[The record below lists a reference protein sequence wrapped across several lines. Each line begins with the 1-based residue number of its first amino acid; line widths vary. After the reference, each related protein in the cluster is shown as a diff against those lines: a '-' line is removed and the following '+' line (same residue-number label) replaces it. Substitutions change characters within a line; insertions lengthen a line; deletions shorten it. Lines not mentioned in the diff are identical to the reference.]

1 MVRPAADRPA
11 KFTDQLTSESI
22 DMAPELGIFSLIL
35 AFVLSLSQ
43 AFFGL
48 TGAWRGKPVWMA
60 VARPAVTGQF
70 VFVVMAFACLVYS
83 FVNNDFSVLYV
94 ARNSN
99 SQLPLFYKVA
109 ALWGAHEGSLLLWI
123 LILSIWSVA
132 VAAFSRLL
140 PLSFSSRVLG
150 VMGLISG
157 GFMLFTLWTSNPF
170 LRLSPAAQDGADLNP
185 VLQDFAL
192 AIHPP
197 MLYTGY
203 VGFSVAFAFAIAA
216 MLEGRLDQTWAKWT
230 RPWTIF
236 AWMFQTIG
244 IALGSWW
251 AYYEL
256 GWGGWWFWDPV
267 ENASFM
273 PWLVGTALI
282 HSLSV
287 TEKRGIFKS
296 WTLLLAIFAFSLS
309 LVGTFLVRS
318 GVLVSV
324 HSFATDPTRGLYIL
338 AFLVVTIGGSLT
350 LYAWRAPKLYAPGGF
365 ELYSREFFLL
375 VNNVI
380 LVSVAGLVL
389 WGTLSPLVYE
399 LLGIGKIS
407 VGPPVFAVMFLVPVL
422 PLMVFLA
429 IGMHSAWRRGKL
441 TVTADPLWWLL
452 GASVALAVAV
462 QGLVFGQFHWIGLIG
477 FSFGFWVMASALLEP
492 VRRWRQKQTLTA
504 ALLGMCI
511 AHFGVGMFAIGAS
524 GVESYKIEKDVA
536 LKPGGSFAIAGYDF
550 RFVNAANVRGPNY
563 DAVEAL
569 VEVTRD
575 GKPVATLKPQK
586 RHFWVQQSDNS
597 QAAISVNWARDLF
610 VAMGNPLG
618 ESAWS
623 MRIQYKP
630 LVRYIWLGA
639 LVMAVGGF
647 VAATDRRYRVRV
659 PVASPD
665 TVAAPPNAEPKAGIA

>member
-1 MVRPAADRPA
+1 
-11 KFTDQLTSESI
+11 
-22 DMAPELGIFSLIL
+22 MAPELGVFALIL
-35 AFVLSLSQ
+35 AFVLSLAQ

-48 TGAWRGKPVWMA
+48 TGAWRAKPVWMS

-70 VFVVMAFACLVYS
+70 VFVVAAFACLAHA
-83 FVNNDFSVLYV
+83 FVNDDFSVLYV

-99 SQLPLFYKVA
+99 SHLPLFYKVA

-132 VAAFSRLL
+132 VAAFSRNL
-140 PLSFSSRVLG
+140 PMTFSSRVLG
-150 VMGLISG
+150 VMGLISS

-170 LRLSPAAQDGADLNP
+170 QRLYPAAPDGADLNP

-216 MLEGRLDQTWAKWT
+216 MLEGRLDQAWAKWT
-230 RPWTIF
+230 RPWTLF
-236 AWMFQTIG
+236 AWLFQTIG

-273 PWLVGTALI
+273 PWLVGTALV

-324 HSFATDPTRGLYIL
+324 HSFASDPTRGLYIL
-338 AFLVVTIGGSLT
+338 AFLVLTIGGSLT

-365 ELYSREFFLL
+365 EWFSREFFLL
-375 VNNVI
+375 VNNVV
-380 LVSVAGLVL
+380 LVAVAGLVL

-399 LLGIGKIS
+399 ELGLGKIS
-407 VGPPVFAVMFLVPVL
+407 VGPPVFALMFLVPVL
-422 PLMVFLA
+422 PLLVFLA
-429 IGMHSAWRRGKL
+429 IGMHSAWRRGRL
-441 TVTADPLWWLL
+441 TVTGRPLWWLL
-452 GASVALAVAV
+452 GLAFLLAVCV
-462 QGLVFGQFHWIGLIG
+462 EKFVFGSFQWVGLIG
-477 FSFGFWVMASALLEP
+477 FTFGFWIIFSALIDPLH
-492 VRRWRQKQTLTA
+492 RRRQGLKITSA
-504 ALLGMCI
+504 VLGMAL
-511 AHFGVGMFAIGAS
+511 AHLGVGMFAIGAS

-536 LKPGGSFAIAGYDF
+536 LKPGGSFAVAGYEF
-550 RFVNAANVRGPNY
+550 RFVNAVDVRGPNY
-563 DAVEAL
+563 DAVQAL
-569 VEVTRD
+569 VEVTR
-575 GKPVATLKPQK
+575 GGRAVAVLTPQK
-586 RHFWVQQSDNS
+586 RHFWVQQTDNS

-618 ESAWS
+618 DGAWS

-639 LVMAVGGF
+639 LVMALGGGI
-647 VAATDRRYRVRV
+647 AATDRRYRVRAPS
-659 PVASPD
+659 PVRAA
-665 TVAAPPNAEPKAGIA
+665 AAPPNPEPLGTA

>member
-1 MVRPAADRPA
+1 
-11 KFTDQLTSESI
+11 
-22 DMAPELGIFSLIL
+22 MAPELGVFALIL
-35 AFVLSLSQ
+35 AFCLSLAQ

-48 TGAWRGKPVWMA
+48 AGAWRGKPVWMS

-70 VFVVMAFACLVYS
+70 VFVVTAFACLVYS
-83 FVNNDFSVLYV
+83 FVTDDFSVLYV

-99 SQLPLFYKVA
+99 SHLPLFYHVA
-109 ALWGAHEGSLLLWI
+109 AVWGAHEGSLLLWI
-123 LILSIWSVA
+123 LILAIWSVA
-132 VAAFSRLL
+132 VAAFSRQL

-150 VMGLISG
+150 VMGLVSG
-157 GFMLFTLWTSNPF
+157 GFLLFTLWTSNPF
-170 LRLSPAAQDGADLNP
+170 QRLMPAAQDGADLNP

-203 VGFSVAFAFAIAA
+203 VGFSVAFAFACAA
-216 MLEGRLDQTWAKWT
+216 MLEGRLDQAWAKWT
-230 RPWTIF
+230 RPWTLF
-236 AWMFQTIG
+236 AWLFQTIG

-273 PWLVGTALI
+273 PWLVGTALV

-318 GVLVSV
+318 GVIVSV

-338 AFLVVTIGGSLT
+338 AFLVLTIGGSLT
-350 LYAWRAPKLYAPGGF
+350 LYAWRAPKLYSPGGF
-365 ELYSREFFLL
+365 EVFSREFFLL

-380 LVSVAGLVL
+380 LVSVAFLVL

-399 LLGIGKIS
+399 MLGIGKIS
-407 VGPPVFAVMFLVPVL
+407 VGPPVFAVMFLVPMV
-422 PLMVFLA
+422 PLMAFLA

-441 TVTADPLWWLL
+441 TVAANPLGWMLAAALVLAFAIQWLGFGSLHWVGLL
-452 GASVALAVAV
+452 GLTFGLWIIFSSVLD
-462 QGLVFGQFHWIGLIG
+462 
-477 FSFGFWVMASALLEP
+477 P
-492 VRRWRQKQTLTA
+492 VRRWRHGQTVTRA
-504 ALLGMCI
+504 MMGMAL
-511 AHFGVGMFAIGAS
+511 AHLGVGLFAIGAS

-536 LKPGGSFAIAGYDF
+536 LRPGGNYVIAGYNF
-550 RFVNAANVRGPNY
+550 HFVNAVAVRGPNY

-575 GKPVATLKPQK
+575 GNPVAILKPQK
-586 RHFWVQQSDNS
+586 RHFWVQQTDNS
-597 QAAISVNWARDLF
+597 QAAISVNWSRDLF
-610 VAMGNPLG
+610 VAMGNSLG
-618 ESAWS
+618 EGAWS

-639 LVMAVGGF
+639 LIMALGGLM
-647 VAATDRRYRVRV
+647 AATDKRYRVRL
-659 PVASPD
+659 P
-665 TVAAPPNAEPKAGIA
+665 AAARSDAGPEPTPAWREA

>member
-1 MVRPAADRPA
+1 MTRNTCRPRWPLRSKTRPQQPAAQRP
-11 KFTDQLTSESI
+11 QGQQPRRGSI
-22 DMAPELGIFSLIL
+22 AMAPELGVFSLIL

-48 TGAWRGKPVWMA
+48 TGAWRGKAVWMA

-70 VFVVMAFACLVYS
+70 VFVIMAFACLVYS
-83 FVNNDFSVLYV
+83 FVNNDFSVMYV

-132 VAAFSRLL
+132 VAAFSRQL
-140 PLSFSSRVLG
+140 PLTFSSRVLG
-150 VMGLISG
+150 VMGLVSG

-170 LRLSPAAQDGADLNP
+170 LRLIPAASDGADLNP

-318 GVLVSV
+318 GVLV
-324 HSFATDPTRGLYIL
+324 
-338 AFLVVTIGGSLT
+338 
-350 LYAWRAPKLYAPGGF
+350 
-365 ELYSREFFLL
+365 
-375 VNNVI
+375 
-380 LVSVAGLVL
+380 
-389 WGTLSPLVYE
+389 
-399 LLGIGKIS
+399 
-407 VGPPVFAVMFLVPVL
+407 PVL

-429 IGMHSAWRRGKL
+429 IGMHSGWRRGKL
-441 TVTADPLWWLL
+441 TVTAKPLWWLL
-452 GASVALAVAV
+452 GAAVLLSIAI
-462 QGLVFGQFHWIGLIG
+462 QGLVFKGFHPVGLIG
-477 FSFGFWVMASALLEP
+477 FSFGFWIIFSAVLEP
-492 VRRWRQKQTLTA
+492 LRRLRQKQTLTA
-504 ALLGMCI
+504 ALLGMSI
-511 AHFGVGMFAIGAS
+511 ANLGVGMFAIGAS

-536 LKPGGSFAIAGYDF
+536 IKPGGSYTIAGYDF
-550 RFVNAANVRGPNY
+550 QVL
-563 DAVEAL
+563 DA
-569 VEVTRD
+569 
-575 GKPVATLKPQK
+575 P
-586 RHFWVQQSDNS
+586 
-597 QAAISVNWARDLF
+597 
-610 VAMGNPLG
+610 
-618 ESAWS
+618 
-623 MRIQYKP
+623 
-630 LVRYIWLGA
+630 
-639 LVMAVGGF
+639 
-647 VAATDRRYRVRV
+647 
-659 PVASPD
+659 
-665 TVAAPPNAEPKAGIA
+665 

>member
-1 MVRPAADRPA
+1 
-11 KFTDQLTSESI
+11 
-22 DMAPELGIFSLIL
+22 MAPELGVFALIL
-35 AFVLSLSQ
+35 AFCLSLSQ

-48 TGAWRGKPVWMA
+48 VGAWRGKPVWMS

-70 VFVVMAFACLVYS
+70 VFVAVAFACLVYC
-83 FVNNDFSVLYV
+83 FVNEDFSVLYV

-99 SQLPLFYKVA
+99 SHLPLFYRVA

-123 LILSIWSVA
+123 SILAIWSVA
-132 VAAFSRLL
+132 VAAFSRGL
-140 PLSFSSRVLG
+140 PVTFASRVLG
-150 VMGLISG
+150 VMGLVSSG
-157 GFMLFTLWTSNPF
+157 FLLFTLWTSNPF
-170 LRLSPAAQDGADLNP
+170 QRLIPAAQDGADLNP

-236 AWMFQTIG
+236 AWLFQTIG

-324 HSFATDPTRGLYIL
+324 HSFASDPTRGLYIL
-338 AFLVVTIGGSLT
+338 AFLVLTIGGSLT
-350 LYAWRAPKLYAPGGF
+350 LYAWRAPKLYVPGGF
-365 ELYSREFFLL
+365 ELFSREFFLL

-380 LVSVAGLVL
+380 LVGVAFLVL

-399 LLGIGKIS
+399 VLGIGKIS
-407 VGPPVFAVMFLVPVL
+407 VGPPVFAVMFLVPML
-422 PLMVFLA
+422 PLMIFLA
-429 IGMHSAWRRGKL
+429 VGMHSAWRRGKL
-441 TVTADPLWWLL
+441 TVAAKPLGWLL
-452 GASVALAVAV
+452 LLAVILALAIQGVGFGSFHWV
-462 QGLVFGQFHWIGLIG
+462 GLVGLI
-477 FSFGFWVMASALLEP
+477 FGLWIIFSALLEP
-492 VRRWRQKQTLTA
+492 IQRLRLRQHLPR
-504 ALLGMCI
+504 ALLGMSV
-511 AHFGVGMFAIGAS
+511 AHLGVGLFAIGAS

-536 LKPGGSFAIAGYDF
+536 LKPGGTFAIAGYDF
-550 RFVNAANVRGPNY
+550 RFVNATDVRGPNY

-569 VEVTRD
+569 VEVTRG
-575 GKPVATLKPQK
+575 GKPVAILKPQK
-586 RHFWVQQSDNS
+586 RHFWVQGTDNS
-597 QAAISVNWARDLF
+597 QAAISVNWTRDLF
-610 VAMGNPLG
+610 VAMGNSLG
-618 ESAWS
+618 EGAWS

-630 LVRYIWLGA
+630 LVRFIWLGA
-639 LVMAVGGF
+639 LVMATGGF
-647 VAATDRRYRVRV
+647 LAATDRRYRSKAPVAARDS
-659 PVASPD
+659 VASP
-665 TVAAPPNAEPKAGIA
+665 PNPEPKLGAA

>member
-1 MVRPAADRPA
+1 
-11 KFTDQLTSESI
+11 
-22 DMAPELGIFSLIL
+22 MAPELGIFALIL
-35 AFVLSLSQ
+35 GFVLSLAQ

-48 TGAWRGKPVWMA
+48 VGAWRGKPVWMA
-60 VARPAVTGQF
+60 VARPAVSGQF
-70 VFVVMAFACLVYS
+70 VFVAVAFACLVYC
-83 FVNNDFSVLYV
+83 FINNDFSVAYV
-94 ARNSN
+94 ANNSN
-99 SQLPLFYKVA
+99 TQLPLFYRVA

-123 LILSIWSVA
+123 LILSIWSLA
-132 VAAFSRLL
+132 VAAFSRHL
-140 PLSFSSRVLG
+140 PPSFASRVLG

-157 GFMLFTLWTSNPF
+157 GFMLFTLWTSDPF
-170 LRLSPAAQDGADLNP
+170 LRLIPAAADGADLNP

-203 VGFSVAFAFAIAA
+203 VGFSVAFAFAVAA
-216 MLEGRLDQTWAKWT
+216 MLEGRLDEAWAKWT
-230 RPWTIF
+230 RPWTLF
-236 AWMFQTIG
+236 AWIFQTIG

-273 PWLVGTALI
+273 PWLVGTALV

-324 HSFATDPTRGLYIL
+324 HSFATDPARGLYIL
-338 AFLVVTIGGSLT
+338 AFLVLTIGGSLT
-350 LYAWRAPKLYAPGGF
+350 LYAWRAPKLYVPGGF
-365 ELYSREFFLL
+365 QVFSREFFLL
-375 VNNVI
+375 VNNVL
-380 LVSVAGLVL
+380 LVCVAGLVF

-407 VGPPVFAVMFLVPVL
+407 VGPPVFALMFLVPVL
-422 PLMVFLA
+422 PLLAFLSV
-429 IGMHSAWRRGKL
+429 GMHSNWRRGKL
-441 TVTADPLWWLL
+441 SVTAHPLWWLL
-452 GASVALAVAV
+452 ALSALLAVAV
-462 QGLVFGQFHWIGLIG
+462 QGLVFGAFRWVGLLG
-477 FSFGFWVMASALLEP
+477 FTLGFWVVFSALSLP
-492 VRRWRQKQTLTA
+492 IQRWRQRQRPTA
-504 ALLGMCI
+504 AVLGMAI
-511 AHFGVGMFAIGAS
+511 AHLGVGMFANGAS
-524 GVESYKIEKDVA
+524 GVESYKIEMDVA
-536 LKPGGSFAIAGYDF
+536 LKPGSSFAIAGYDF
-550 RFVNAANVRGPNY
+550 KFVRSSDVRGPNY

-569 VEVTRD
+569 MEVTRG
-575 GKPVATLKPQK
+575 GKPVAILKPQK
-586 RHFWVQQSDNS
+586 RHFWVQQTDNS

-610 VAMGNPLG
+610 VAMGDPLG
-618 ESAWS
+618 GGAWS

-639 LVMAVGGF
+639 LVMAIGGF
-647 VAATDRRYRVRV
+647 IAATDRRYRLKVADES
-659 PVASPD
+659 PAVASP
-665 TVAAPPNAEPKAGIA
+665 PGHPEPRAGIA

>member
-1 MVRPAADRPA
+1 
-11 KFTDQLTSESI
+11 
-22 DMAPELGIFSLIL
+22 MAPELGIFSLIL

-48 TGAWRGKPVWMA
+48 GGAWRGKPTWMA

-70 VFVVMAFACLVYS
+70 VFVVLAFGCLVYS

-99 SQLPLFYKVA
+99 SALPTFYKVA
-109 ALWGAHEGSLLLWI
+109 AVWGAHEGSLLLWI

-132 VAAFSRLL
+132 VAAFSRQL
-140 PLSFSSRVLG
+140 PLGFSSRVLG
-150 VMGLISG
+150 VMGLISS
-157 GFMLFTLWTSNPF
+157 GFMLFTLWTSDPF
-170 LRLSPAAQDGADLNP
+170 LRLIPAAADGADLNP

-216 MLEGRLDQTWAKWT
+216 MLEGRLDQAWAKWT

-236 AWMFQTIG
+236 AWLFQTIG

-324 HSFATDPTRGLYIL
+324 HSFASDPTRGLYIL
-338 AFLVVTIGGSLT
+338 AFLVLTIGGSLT
-350 LYAWRAPKLYAPGGF
+350 LYAWRAPKLYVPGGF
-365 ELYSREFFLL
+365 EVFSREFFLL

-407 VGPPVFAVMFLVPVL
+407 VGPPVFAVMFLVPML
-422 PLMVFLA
+422 PLMAFMGV
-429 IGMHSAWRRGKL
+429 GMHSVWRRGKL
-441 TVTADPLWWLL
+441 TATAEPLGWLI
-452 GASVALAVAV
+452 GVAVALAVAI
-462 QGLVFGQFHWIGLIG
+462 QGLVFKEFHPVGLIG
-477 FSFGFWVMASALLEP
+477 FSFGFWIIFSALLEP
-492 VRRWRQKQTLTA
+492 VRRLRQKQALTA
-504 ALLGMCI
+504 GLLGMCI
-511 AHFGVGMFAIGAS
+511 AHCGAGMFAIGAS

-536 LKPGGSFAIAGYDF
+536 LKPGGKFSIAGYDF
-550 RFVNAANVRGPNY
+550 WFITASNVRGPNY

-569 VEVTRD
+569 VEVTRN
-575 GKPVATLKPQK
+575 GKQVTILRPQK
-586 RHFWVQQSDNS
+586 RHFWVQQTDNS
-597 QAAISVNWARDLF
+597 KAAISVNWARDLF

-618 ESAWS
+618 ENAWS
-623 MRIQYKP
+623 LRIQYKP

-639 LVMAVGGF
+639 LVMAIGGF
-647 VAATDRRYRVRV
+647 VAATDRRYRVKV
-659 PVASPD
+659 PVTERSA
-665 TVAAPPNAEPKAGIA
+665 VAAPPNPGIA

>member
-1 MVRPAADRPA
+1 
-11 KFTDQLTSESI
+11 
-22 DMAPELGIFSLIL
+22 MAPELGVFALIL

-48 TGAWRGKPVWMA
+48 AGAWRGKPEWMS
-60 VARPAVTGQF
+60 VARPAVAGQF
-70 VFVVMAFACLVYS
+70 VFVAMAFGCLVYS

-99 SQLPLFYKVA
+99 SHLPLFYKVA

-123 LILSIWSVA
+123 AILSIWSLA
-132 VAAFSRLL
+132 VAAFSRQL
-140 PLSFSSRVLG
+140 PASFSSRVLG

-170 LRLSPAAQDGADLNP
+170 ERLMPAAQDGADLNP

-203 VGFSVAFAFAIAA
+203 VGFSVAFAFACAA
-216 MLEGRLDQTWAKWT
+216 MLEGKLDQTWAKWT

-236 AWMFQTIG
+236 AWVFQTIG

-338 AFLVVTIGGSLT
+338 AFLVITIGGSLS
-350 LYAWRAPKLYAPGGF
+350 LYAWRAPKLYVPGGF
-365 ELYSREFFLL
+365 ELFSREFFLL

-399 LLGIGKIS
+399 LLNIGKIS
-407 VGPPVFAVMFLVPVL
+407 VGPPVFAVMFLVPML
-422 PLMVFLA
+422 PLMIFLA

-441 TVTADPLWWLL
+441 TIAAKPIWWMLAGAALL
-452 GASVALAVAV
+452 ALVLQLAYGKVHAV
-462 QGLVFGQFHWIGLIG
+462 GLVGMAFGIWIIL
-477 FSFGFWVMASALLEP
+477 SALLEP
-492 VRRWRQKQTLTA
+492 VRRLRQGQTLTA
-504 ALLGMCI
+504 GLMGMVI
-511 AHFGVGMFAIGAS
+511 AHAGVGIFAIGAS

-536 LKPGGSFAIAGYDF
+536 LKPGMTFSIAGYDF
-550 RFVNAANVRGPNY
+550 RFVKAVDVRGPNY
-563 DAVEAL
+563 DAVQAT
-569 VEVTRD
+569 VEVRHG
-575 GKPVATLKPQK
+575 GKLITTLEPQK
-586 RHFWVQQSDNS
+586 RHFWVQQTDNS

-618 ESAWS
+618 AGAWS

-639 LVMAVGGF
+639 IIMAVGGI
-647 VAATDRRYRVRV
+647 VAATDRRYRSRIRATSTDPV
-659 PVASPD
+659 PG
-665 TVAAPPNAEPKAGIA
+665 APEPSLGSA

>member
-1 MVRPAADRPA
+1 
-11 KFTDQLTSESI
+11 
-22 DMAPELGIFSLIL
+22 MAPELGIFSLIL

-70 VFVVMAFACLVYS
+70 VFVVTAFACLVYC
-83 FVNNDFSVLYV
+83 FVHDDFSVLYV

-132 VAAFSRLL
+132 VAAFSRQL
-140 PLSFSSRVLG
+140 PMTFSSRVLG

-170 LRLSPAAQDGADLNP
+170 LRLIPAASDGADLNP

-216 MLEGRLDQTWAKWT
+216 MLEGRLDQTWTKWT

-236 AWMFQTIG
+236 AWLFQTIG

-282 HSLSV
+282 HSLAV
-287 TEKRGIFKS
+287 TDKRGLFKS
-296 WTLLLAIFAFSLS
+296 WTLLLSVGVFSLS
-309 LVGTFLVRS
+309 LLGTFLVRS

-324 HSFATDPTRGLYIL
+324 HSFASDPARGIFIL
-338 AFLVVTIGGSLT
+338 SFLVLMIGGALT
-350 LYAWRAPKLYAPGGF
+350 LFAWRAPKLYVPGGF
-365 ELYSREFFLL
+365 ELFSREFFLL

-399 LLGIGKIS
+399 RLGIGKIS

-441 TVTADPLWWLL
+441 TVTANPLWWLL
-452 GASVALAVAV
+452 GTSAALAIAI
-462 QGLVFGQFHWIGLIG
+462 QALVFGEFHVVGLIG
-477 FSFGFWVMASALLEP
+477 FTFGFWIIFSSLLEP
-492 VRRWRQKQTLTA
+492 LRRWRQKQSVTA
-504 ALLGMCI
+504 ALLGMGI
-511 AHFGVGMFAIGAS
+511 AHFGGGRFAIGAG
-524 GVESYKIEKDVA
+524 GVE
-536 LKPGGSFAIAGYDF
+536 
-550 RFVNAANVRGPNY
+550 
-563 DAVEAL
+563 
-569 VEVTRD
+569 
-575 GKPVATLKPQK
+575 
-586 RHFWVQQSDNS
+586 
-597 QAAISVNWARDLF
+597 
-610 VAMGNPLG
+610 
-618 ESAWS
+618 
-623 MRIQYKP
+623 
-630 LVRYIWLGA
+630 
-639 LVMAVGGF
+639 
-647 VAATDRRYRVRV
+647 
-659 PVASPD
+659 
-665 TVAAPPNAEPKAGIA
+665 

>member
-1 MVRPAADRPA
+1 MAA
-11 KFTDQLTSESI
+11 
-22 DMAPELGIFSLIL
+22 ELGVFALIL
-35 AFVLSLSQ
+35 AFVLSVAQ

-48 TGAWRGKPVWMA
+48 AGAWRRSAAWMS

-70 VFVVMAFACLVYS
+70 VFVATAFACLIYC
-83 FVNNDFSVLYV
+83 FVNDDFSVLYV

-123 LILSIWSVA
+123 MILAIWSVG
-132 VAAFSRLL
+132 VAAFSRQL
-140 PLSFSSRVLG
+140 PSSFASRVLG
-150 VMGLISG
+150 VLGFVSA

-170 LRLSPAAQDGADLNP
+170 LRLIPAAADGADLNP

-192 AIHPP
+192 SIHPP

-216 MLEGRLDQTWAKWT
+216 MLEGRLDQQWAKWT

-309 LVGTFLVRS
+309 LMGTFLVRS

-338 AFLVVTIGGSLT
+338 AFLVIVIGGSLT
-350 LYAWRAPKLYAPGGF
+350 LYAWRAPKLYVPAGF
-365 ELYSREFFLL
+365 EPLSREFFLL

-380 LVSVAGLVL
+380 LVGVAALVL

-399 LLGIGKIS
+399 MLGIGKIS
-407 VGPPVFAVMFLVPVL
+407 VGPPVFAVMFLVPML

-429 IGMHSAWRRGKL
+429 VGMHSAWRRGKL
-441 TVTADPLWWLL
+441 TVAAQPLGWLL
-452 GASVALAVAV
+452 AAAVVLAVAV
-462 QGLVFGQFHWIGLIG
+462 QGLVFREYHWVGLVG
-477 FSFGFWVMASALLEP
+477 FSFGFWIMMSALLEP
-492 VRRWRQKQTLTA
+492 IRRRRLGQSMGA
-504 ALLGMCI
+504 AMLGMCI
-511 AHFGVGMFAIGAS
+511 AHFGVGLFAVGAS

-536 LKPGGSFAIAGYDF
+536 LKPGGSFGIAGYEF
-550 RFVNAANVRGPNY
+550 KFLAASNVRGPNY

-569 VEVTRD
+569 VQISRD
-575 GKPVATLKPQK
+575 GRTVALLRPQK

-618 ESAWS
+618 DDAWS

-630 LVRYIWLGA
+630 LVRYVWLGA
-639 LVMAVGGF
+639 MVMALGGLL
-647 VAATDRRYRVRV
+647 AATDRRYRAKV
-659 PVASPD
+659 PATADDVVGSGVPRTGTA
-665 TVAAPPNAEPKAGIA
+665 

>member
-1 MVRPAADRPA
+1 
-11 KFTDQLTSESI
+11 
-22 DMAPELGIFSLIL
+22 MAPELGVFALIL
-35 AFVLSLSQ
+35 AFCLSLSQ

-48 TGAWRGKPVWMA
+48 AGAWRGKPVWMS

-70 VFVVMAFACLVYS
+70 VFVAVAFACLVYC
-83 FVNNDFSVLYV
+83 FVNEDFSVLYV

-99 SQLPLFYKVA
+99 SHLPLFYRVA

-123 LILSIWSVA
+123 SILSIWSVA
-132 VAAFSRLL
+132 VAAFSRQL
-140 PLSFSSRVLG
+140 PMTFSSRVLG
-150 VMGLISG
+150 VMGLVSS

-170 LRLSPAAQDGADLNP
+170 QRLIPAAQDGADLNP

-236 AWMFQTIG
+236 AWLFQTIG

-338 AFLVVTIGGSLT
+338 AFLVLTIGGSLT

-365 ELYSREFFLL
+365 EVFSREFFLL

-380 LVSVAGLVL
+380 LVGVAGLVL

-407 VGPPVFAVMFLVPVL
+407 VGPPVFAVMFLVPML
-422 PLMVFLA
+422 HLMIFLA
-429 IGMHSAWRRGKL
+429 VGMHSAWRRGKL
-441 TVTADPLWWLL
+441 TAAAKPLWWLL
-452 GASVALAVAV
+452 AVAV
-462 QGLVFGQFHWIGLIG
+462 ILALVVQGAGFGSFHWVGLVGLVFGFWII
-477 FSFGFWVMASALLEP
+477 FSALLEP
-492 VRRWRQKQTLTA
+492 VRRWRLGQQVPR
-504 ALLGMCI
+504 ALLGMAI
-511 AHFGVGMFAIGAS
+511 AHLGVGLFAIGAS

-536 LKPGGSFAIAGYDF
+536 LKPGGNFAIAGYDF
-550 RFVNAANVRGPNY
+550 RFVNAMDVRGPNY

-569 VEVTRD
+569 VEVTRA
-575 GKPVATLKPQK
+575 GKPVAILKPQK
-586 RHFWVQQSDNS
+586 RHFWVQQTDNS
-597 QAAISVNWARDLF
+597 QAAISVNWSRDLF

-618 ESAWS
+618 DGAWS

-647 VAATDRRYRVRV
+647 LAATDRRYRSKAAV
-659 PVASPD
+659 PLRD
-665 TVAAPPNAEPKAGIA
+665 GVAAPPNPEPKLGAA

>member
-1 MVRPAADRPA
+1 
-11 KFTDQLTSESI
+11 
-22 DMAPELGIFSLIL
+22 MAPELGVFALIL
-35 AFVLSLSQ
+35 AFCLSVSQ

-48 TGAWRGKPVWMA
+48 VGAWRGRPVWMS

-70 VFVVMAFACLVYS
+70 VFVAVAFACLVYS
-83 FVNNDFSVLYV
+83 FINGDFSVLYV

-99 SQLPLFYKVA
+99 SHLPLFYRVA
-109 ALWGAHEGSLLLWI
+109 AVWGAHEGSLLLWI
-123 LILSIWSVA
+123 MILSIWSVA
-132 VAAFSRLL
+132 VAAFSRQL
-140 PLSFSSRVLG
+140 PMSFSSRVLG
-150 VMGLISG
+150 VMGLISS
-157 GFMLFTLWTSNPF
+157 GFLLFTLWTSNPF
-170 LRLSPAAQDGADLNP
+170 ERLIPAAQDGADLNP

-203 VGFSVAFAFAIAA
+203 VGFSVAFAFACAA
-216 MLEGRLDQTWAKWT
+216 MLEGRLDQAWAKWT
-230 RPWTIF
+230 RPWTLF
-236 AWMFQTIG
+236 AWLFLTIG

-273 PWLVGTALI
+273 PWLVGTALV
-282 HSLSV
+282 HSLIV

-318 GVLVSV
+318 GVIVSV
-324 HSFATDPTRGLYIL
+324 HSFATDPRRGLYIL
-338 AFLVVTIGGSLT
+338 EFLVLTIGGSLT
-350 LYAWRAPKLYAPGGF
+350 LYAWRAPKLYVPGGF
-365 ELYSREFFLL
+365 EVLSREFFLL

-407 VGPPVFAVMFLVPVL
+407 VGPPVFAVMFLVPMV
-422 PLMVFLA
+422 PLMAFLA
-429 IGMHSAWRRGKL
+429 VGMHSAWRRGKL
-441 TVTADPLWWLL
+441 TGAALLLWGML
-452 GASVALAVAV
+452 GLAVLLAV
-462 QGLVFGQFHWIGLIG
+462 VIQGVSFGSFHWVGLVGL
-477 FSFGFWVMASALLEP
+477 SFGFWIIFSALLEP
-492 VRRWRQKQTLTA
+492 LRRWRQGQRVPT
-504 ALLGMCI
+504 ALLGMAI
-511 AHFGVGMFAIGAS
+511 AHLGVGLFAIGAS

-550 RFVNAANVRGPNY
+550 RFVNAVDVRGPNY

-569 VEVTRD
+569 VDVTRD
-575 GKPVATLKPQK
+575 GKPVAILRPQK
-586 RHFWVQQSDNS
+586 RHFWVQQTDNS
-597 QAAISVNWARDLF
+597 QAAISVNWSRDLF
-610 VAMGNPLG
+610 VAMGNSLG
-618 ESAWS
+618 DGAWS

-639 LVMAVGGF
+639 LVMALGGF
-647 VAATDRRYRVRV
+647 IAATDRRYRNKV
-659 PVASPD
+659 PAAVPDAVPSPPD
-665 TVAAPPNAEPKAGIA
+665 PEPKLGAA

>member
-1 MVRPAADRPA
+1 
-11 KFTDQLTSESI
+11 
-22 DMAPELGIFSLIL
+22 MAPELGVFALIL
-35 AFVLSLSQ
+35 AFCLSVSQ

-48 TGAWRGKPVWMA
+48 VGAWRGRPVWMS

-70 VFVVMAFACLVYS
+70 VFVAVAFACLVYS
-83 FVNNDFSVLYV
+83 FINGDFSVLYV

-99 SQLPLFYKVA
+99 SHLPLFYRVA
-109 ALWGAHEGSLLLWI
+109 AVWGAHEGSLLLWI

-132 VAAFSRLL
+132 VAAFSRQL
-140 PLSFSSRVLG
+140 PMSFSSRVLG
-150 VMGLISG
+150 VMGLISS
-157 GFMLFTLWTSNPF
+157 GFLLFTLWTSNPF
-170 LRLSPAAQDGADLNP
+170 ERLIPAAQDGADLNP

-203 VGFSVAFAFAIAA
+203 VGFSVAFAFACAA
-216 MLEGRLDQTWAKWT
+216 MLEGRLDQAWAKWT
-230 RPWTIF
+230 RPWTLF
-236 AWMFQTIG
+236 AWLFLTIG

-273 PWLVGTALI
+273 PWLVGTALV
-282 HSLSV
+282 HSLIV

-318 GVLVSV
+318 GVIVSV
-324 HSFATDPTRGLYIL
+324 HSFATDPRRGLYIL
-338 AFLVVTIGGSLT
+338 AFLVLTIGGSLT
-350 LYAWRAPKLYAPGGF
+350 LYAWRAPKLYVPGGF
-365 ELYSREFFLL
+365 EVLSREFFLL
-375 VNNVI
+375 VDNVI

-407 VGPPVFAVMFLVPVL
+407 VGPPVFAVMFLVPMV
-422 PLMVFLA
+422 PLMAFMAV
-429 IGMHSAWRRGKL
+429 GMHSAWRRGKL
-441 TVTADPLWWLL
+441 TGAALLLWGML
-452 GASVALAVAV
+452 VLAVLLAV
-462 QGLVFGQFHWIGLIG
+462 VIQGVSFGSFHLVGLVGL
-477 FSFGFWVMASALLEP
+477 SFGFWIIFSALLEP
-492 VRRWRQKQTLTA
+492 IRRWRQGEHVPT
-504 ALLGMCI
+504 ALLGMAI
-511 AHFGVGMFAIGAS
+511 AHLGVGLFAIGAS

-550 RFVNAANVRGPNY
+550 RFVNAVDVRGPNY

-575 GKPVATLKPQK
+575 GKPVAILKPQK
-586 RHFWVQQSDNS
+586 RHFWVQQTDNS
-597 QAAISVNWARDLF
+597 QAAISVNWSRDLF
-610 VAMGNPLG
+610 VAMGNSLG
-618 ESAWS
+618 DGAWS

-639 LVMAVGGF
+639 LVMALGGF
-647 VAATDRRYRVRV
+647 IAATDRRYRNKV
-659 PVASPD
+659 PAAVPDAVPSPPD
-665 TVAAPPNAEPKAGIA
+665 PEPKLGAA

>member
-1 MVRPAADRPA
+1 
-11 KFTDQLTSESI
+11 
-22 DMAPELGIFSLIL
+22 MAPELGIFALIL
-35 AFVLSLSQ
+35 AFVLSVSQ

-48 TGAWRGKPVWMA
+48 MGAWRDKPVWMA
-60 VARPAVTGQF
+60 VARPAVSGQF

-83 FVNNDFSVLYV
+83 FVTNDFSVLYV

-109 ALWGAHEGSLLLWI
+109 AVWGAHEGSLLLWI
-123 LILSIWSVA
+123 LILSIWSLA
-132 VAAFSRLL
+132 VAAFSRAL
-140 PLSFSSRVLG
+140 PATFASRVLG
-150 VMGLISG
+150 VMGLISA
-157 GFMLFTLWTSNPF
+157 GFMLFTLWTSSPF
-170 LRLSPAAQDGADLNP
+170 TRLMPAAQDGADLNP

-203 VGFSVAFAFAIAA
+203 VGFSVAFAFACAA

-236 AWMFQTIG
+236 AWLFQTLG

-338 AFLVVTIGGSLT
+338 AFLVLTIGGSLT
-350 LYAWRAPKLYAPGGF
+350 LYAWRAPKLYASGGF
-365 ELYSREFFLL
+365 ELFSREFFLL
-375 VNNVI
+375 TNNVI

-399 LLGIGKIS
+399 VLGLGKIS

-429 IGMHSAWRRGKL
+429 IGMHSAWRRGRL
-441 TVTADPLWWLL
+441 TVTAKPLWWLL
-452 GASVALAVAV
+452 GAAALLSIAI
-462 QGLVFGQFHWIGLIG
+462 QGIVFGEFHPVGLIG
-477 FSFGFWVMASALLEP
+477 FTFGFWIIFSSVLEP
-492 VRRWRQKQTLTA
+492 LRRWRQKQSMTA

-511 AHFGVGMFAIGAS
+511 AHLGVGVFAIGAS

-536 LKPGGSFAIAGYDF
+536 LKPGESYSIAGYDF
-550 RFVNAANVRGPNY
+550 KFAGAANVRGPNY
-563 DAVEAL
+563 DAIQAR
-569 VEVTRD
+569 VEVSRH
-575 GKPVATLKPQK
+575 GKPVTVLTPQK
-586 RHFWVQQSDNS
+586 RHFWVQGTSNS
-597 QAAISVNWARDLF
+597 KAAISVNWARDLF
-610 VAMGNPLG
+610 VAMGDSLG
-618 ESAWS
+618 ANAWS

-639 LVMAVGGF
+639 IVMALGGLL
-647 VAATDRRYRVRV
+647 AATDRRYRVK
-659 PVASPD
+659 VAHTSPE
-665 TVAAPPNAEPKAGIA
+665 TLSPPTPRAELDPA

>member
-1 MVRPAADRPA
+1 M
-11 KFTDQLTSESI
+11 T
-22 DMAPELGIFSLIL
+22 PELGMFSLIL
-35 AFVLSLSQ
+35 AFVLSLTN

-48 TGAWRGKPVWMA
+48 VGAWKAKPVWMA

-70 VFVVMAFACLVYS
+70 VFVALAFACLVYS

-123 LILSIWSVA
+123 MILSIWSLA
-132 VAAFSRLL
+132 VAFFSRGL
-140 PLSFSSRVLG
+140 PVGFSSRVLG

-170 LRLSPAAQDGADLNP
+170 LRLIPAASDGADLNP

-216 MLEGRLDQTWAKWT
+216 MLEGRLDQAWAKWT

-236 AWMFQTIG
+236 AWLFQTIG

-365 ELYSREFFLL
+365 ELFSREFFVL

-441 TVTADPLWWLL
+441 TVTAEPLWWLL
-452 GASVALAVAV
+452 GVAAALAVAI
-462 QGLVFGQFHWIGLIG
+462 QGLVFREFHPVGLLG
-477 FSFGFWVMASALLEP
+477 FTFGFWVIFSALLEP
-492 VRRWRQKQTLTA
+492 LRRLRQKQTVTA

-536 LKPGGSFAIAGYDF
+536 LKPGGSFTIAGYDF
-550 RFVNAANVRGPNY
+550 NFLSARNVRGPNY

-569 VEVTRD
+569 VSVTR
-575 GKPVATLKPQK
+575 GGQPVATLRPQK
-586 RHFWVQQSDNS
+586 RHYWVQQTDNS

-618 ESAWS
+618 EDAWS

-639 LVMAVGGF
+639 LVMAIGGF
-647 VAATDRRYRVRV
+647 IAATDRRYRVKV
-659 PVASPD
+659 
-665 TVAAPPNAEPKAGIA
+665 TVTTKATAAAPPNPKPQVGIA